1 MIYDFTFAA
10 LPWIVMGL
18 AVAIVI
24 AYVSRK
30 DDKHGR

>member
-1 MIYDFTFAA
+1 MIYDFVLAA

-24 AYVSRK
+24 AYASK
-30 DDKHGR
+30 KKGR